1 MTYPIKQGQKP
12 GPKIMLLKGLVAGAQ
27 KTVALANLDLA
38 LKGIE
43 DGLDHLWK
51 KIFAKEPNGTNI
63 PTMHITICVL

>member
-1 MTYPIKQGQKP
+1 MKQGRKL
-12 GPKIMLLKGLVAGAQ
+12 GPKLMLLRGLVAGAQ
-27 KTVALANLDLA
+27 NTVTLANLDLA

-43 DGLDHLWK
+43 DGSDHLWK